1 MTGPYIE
8 SRSNCGKLVLKP
20 LGKATLTK
28 CGEIMW
34 TEEGTWSRHNDTIR
48 VQFRNYSDHKVYV
61 VQRGK
66 LYRIINDSI
75 LIKARNKIEFEE

>member
-1 MTGPYIE
+1 
-8 SRSNCGKLVLKP
+8 
-20 LGKATLTK
+20 
-28 CGEIMW
+28 MW